1 MRITG
6 HPILSFTKSREV
18 RFMFD
23 GKELTGYEGEP
34 IAAALHAAGVR
45 VLSRSEHL
53 NRPRGFF
60 CAIGTCSS
68 CIMKVNGQPN
78 IRVCVEKLQ
87 EGMVVE
93 TQHGRGDLSA
103 KV

>member
-1 MRITG
+1 MRITD
-6 HPILSFTKSREV
+6 HPILSFTESREV

-23 GKELTGYEGEP
+23 GKELTGHEGEP

-78 IRVCVEKLQ
+78 VRVCVEKLQ

>member
-1 MRITG
+1 ME
-6 HPILSFTKSREV
+6 HPILKFHKGREV
-18 RFMFD
+18 RFWFD
-23 GKELTGYEGEP
+23 GRELTGHEGEP

-45 VLSRSEHL
+45 VLSRSENLH
-53 NRPRGFF
+53 RPRGFF

-78 IRVCVEKLQ
+78 VRVCIEKLC

-93 TQHGRGDLSA
+93 TQHGKGDVSEKL
-103 KV
+103 